1 MILFDYC
8 KPLYTHIYGYI
19 CVYIY
24 IHIRTAQI
32 QIYIITFPLKASF
45 KSTYMLHVR
54 HPIVTQSSDQYS
66 CIRSNNSLNIK
77 RFKDSGDTLMVIDSL
92 KTVKCNRRLP
102 LFVRFKGHI
111 FAFCSKC
118 FHHWNFPRLIKN
130 I

>member
-8 KPLYTHIYGYI
+8 KPYIPIYMGTY
-19 CVYIY
+19 VYVY

-54 HPIVTQSSDQYS
+54 HSIVTQSSDQYT
-66 CIRSNNSLNIK
+66 CIRSNNSLNIN
-77 RFKDSGDTLMVIDSL
+77 RFTDSGDTLMVIDSL
-92 KTVKCNRRLP
+92 KINCNRRLP
-102 LFVRFKGHI
+102 LFVRLKGHI